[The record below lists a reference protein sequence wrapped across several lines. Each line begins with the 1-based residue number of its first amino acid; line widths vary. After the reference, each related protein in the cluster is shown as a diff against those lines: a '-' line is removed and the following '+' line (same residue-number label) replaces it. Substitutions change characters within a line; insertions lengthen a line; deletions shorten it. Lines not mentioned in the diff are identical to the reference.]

1 MKMLLVVISN
11 SLPTCLYVY
20 MHLDFDFVFLVG
32 VTLKSCI
39 DMVAQ
44 ARKKGLTKPVVLM
57 GYYNPFLAYGLDK
70 LMEDSK
76 NAGVD
81 GFIVV
86 DLPPEEGAS
95 FVKIAS
101 SKGLTY
107 VPLVSPTT
115 TNDRIEYLSKT
126 TSSFMYCVSVTG
138 VTGARGALPADLKE
152 FLQRIRAHSKVPL
165 AVGFGIGTPDQV
177 NEVVIFVLQN
187 EKK

>member
-1 MKMLLVVISN
+1 MFMLIQYLHIN
-11 SLPTCLYVY
+11 
-20 MHLDFDFVFLVG
+20 FDQHKRLNVG

-39 DMVAQ
+39 EMVAQ

-57 GYYNPFLAYGLDK
+57 GYFNPFLAYGLDE

-76 NAGVD
+76 NAGID

-86 DLPPEEGAS
+86 DLPPEEGAN
-95 FVKIAS
+95 FVKLAS

-115 TNDRIEYLSKT
+115 TDERIAYLSKT

-138 VTGARGALPADLKE
+138 VTGARGALPSDLKA
-152 FLQRIRAHSKVPL
+152 FLERVRTHSKVPL
-165 AVGFGIGTPDQV
+165 AVGFGIGTPSQV
-177 NEVVIFVLQN
+177 NEVIPR
-187 EKK
+187 

>member
-1 MKMLLVVISN
+1 MQII
-11 SLPTCLYVY
+11 
-20 MHLDFDFVFLVG
+20 FDQHKRLNVG
-32 VTLKSCI
+32 VTLNSCI

-57 GYYNPFLAYGLDK
+57 GYFNPYLAYGLDE

-76 NAGVD
+76 NAGID

-86 DLPPEEGAS
+86 DLPPEEGAN
-95 FVKIAS
+95 FVKLAS

-115 TNDRIEYLSKT
+115 TDERIAYLSKT

-138 VTGARGALPADLKE
+138 VTGARGALPSDLKA
-152 FLQRIRAHSKVPL
+152 FLERVRTHSKVPL
-165 AVGFGIGTPDQV
+165 AVGFGIGTPAQV
-177 NEVVIFVLQN
+177 NEVIPR
-187 EKK
+187 